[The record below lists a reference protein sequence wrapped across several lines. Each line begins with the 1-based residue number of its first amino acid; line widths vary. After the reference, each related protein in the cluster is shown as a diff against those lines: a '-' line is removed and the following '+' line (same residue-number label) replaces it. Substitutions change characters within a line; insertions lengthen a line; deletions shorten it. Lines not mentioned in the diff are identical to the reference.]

1 MINILFIILLK
12 SYIIIIFIL
21 KLMKITHIKFL
32 YYYFLKLILKL
43 KRLKNIITLNL
54 YYHNKTILFM

>member
-54 YYHNKTILFM
+54 YYNNKTILFM